1 MRPYMTETPI
11 IALDFDGVIMSGIDF
26 TDMNQPPVEGAID
39 TIKELKAMGCEIILW
54 TSRVNKG
61 MFEAIDYLK
70 KYDIFDCFSGFNS
83 EAPSTPFKQGRK
95 IFAHYYVDDLNL
107 EGFGG
112 YKLLLETVKRD
123 LKEYKESI
131 NET

>member
-11 IALDFDGVIMSGIDF
+11 IALDFDGVIMSGTDF
-26 TDMNQPPVEGAID
+26 TDMSQPPVEGAIE
-39 TIKELKAMGCEIILW
+39 TIKALKEMGCEIILW

-61 MFEAIDYLK
+61 MLEAIDYLK
-70 KYDIFDCFSGFNS
+70 KHDIFDCFSGFNA

-107 EGFGG
+107 GGFSG
-112 YKLLLETVKRD
+112 YSDLLETVTQD
-123 LKEYKESI
+123 LKEFKEHQ
-131 NET
+131 NK